1 MRKNNKY
8 VNKFSSH
15 QQLTHQTI
23 TFFSLRCSSLGSSE
37 KKAHSA
43 VFDNE
48 IIEEQEFNAMPENI
62 SSAVTKDDVL
72 KELANLEKYFR
83 GEQS

>member
-1 MRKNNKY
+1 MQKNNKY
-8 VNKFSSH
+8 ANNFSSH
-15 QQLTHQTI
+15 QQLTHQ